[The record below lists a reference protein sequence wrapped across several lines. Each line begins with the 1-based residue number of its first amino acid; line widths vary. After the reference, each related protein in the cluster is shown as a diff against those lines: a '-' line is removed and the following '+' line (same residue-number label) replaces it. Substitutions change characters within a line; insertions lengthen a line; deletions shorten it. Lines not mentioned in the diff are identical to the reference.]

1 MTINRVQTVP
11 ELLAQLNRQLRR
23 NDSMETCKVYL
34 VHGQTSIEI
43 KSLRELQLINV
54 ADRIE
59 IKRKSSQDI
68 AAIFLQIHQ
77 QQQQQQQQ
85 QPQRLQ
91 TELRDIPQSQ
101 FCGNNNHFI
110 SSAASTSSQNTLDTL
125 STLPTLPVLTTSS
138 PISLPKIPPTKPKP
152 KPHLTNSKE
161 AKFEDFQTKFTV
173 KYFKGICLSPYFLIF
188 FLQL

>member
-34 VHGQTSIEI
+34 IHGQTSIEI

-68 AAIFLQIHQ
+68 AAVFLIHQ
-77 QQQQQQQQ
+77 QQQQQQQQHQ

-125 STLPTLPVLTTSS
+125 STLPIFTTSS
-138 PISLPKIPPTKPKP
+138 PISLPKVPPTKPKP
-152 KPHLTNSKE
+152 KPHLPNSKE
-161 AKFEDFQTKFTV
+161 AKFDDFQTKFTA
-173 KYFKGICLSPYFLIF
+173 KYFKGICLSRYFLVF